1 MKRVFKLLVV
11 AITVFASLSL
21 NNVYAANENLV
32 IERNTLKDG
41 HIEVLVDVKEDA
53 HIYGGELI
61 FEYNKDQLEL
71 ESVKSNKE
79 QNMLVSVNKNYK
91 NEGNKIK
98 AVFASAEEVVGHVF
112 AITLKSKDNEV
123 KDEDIV
129 IDQVSVGDKDG
140 KIIPEITQS
149 TVTVKNEAG
158 ESKVTASFED
168 VDKTQKTQEKTYD
181 TQKAKTNTTQKSK
194 KEVKE
199 SKKSNNMIY
208 IAGAVVILVIG
219 LIAFKMKKKY
229 NILVENKNLK

>member
-208 IAGAVVILVIG
+208 IAGAVVIIVIG
-219 LIAFKMKKKY
+219 LIAFKMKKK
-229 NILVENKNLK
+229 

>member
-79 QNMLVSVNKNYK
+79 QNMLFSVNKNYK

-219 LIAFKMKKKY
+219 LIAFKMKKK
-229 NILVENKNLK
+229 

>member
-32 IERNTLKDG
+32 IEKNTLKDG

-61 FEYNKDQLEL
+61 FEYNKDKLEL

-149 TVTVKNEAG
+149 TVTVENEAG

-168 VDKTQKTQEKTYD
+168 VDKTQEKTYD
-181 TQKAKTNTTQKSK
+181 TQKAKTNATQKSK

-208 IAGAVVILVIG
+208 VAGAVLILVIG
-219 LIAFKMKKKY
+219 LIAFKMKKQ
-229 NILVENKNLK
+229 

>member
-1 MKRVFKLLVV
+1 MKRILKLLLVV
-11 AITVFASLSL
+11 ITVFASLSL
-21 NNVYAANENLV
+21 SNVYAANENLV
-32 IERNTLKDG
+32 IEKNTLKDG
-41 HIEVLVDVKEDA
+41 YIEVLVDVKEDA

-61 FEYNKDQLEL
+61 FEYNKDKLEL

-112 AITLKSKDNEV
+112 AITLKSKENAV
-123 KDEDIV
+123 KDEDV
-129 IDQVSVGDKDG
+129 VLNQVSVGDKDG

-181 TQKAKTNTTQKSK
+181 TKKAKTSATQKAKTSATQKSK

-199 SKKSNNMIY
+199 NKKSNNMIY
-208 IAGAVVILVIG
+208 IVGAAVILVIG
-219 LIAFKMKKKY
+219 LIVFKMKKK
-229 NILVENKNLK
+229 

>member
-32 IERNTLKDG
+32 IEKNTLKDG

-98 AVFASAEEVVGHVF
+98 AVFASAEEVVGHIF

-149 TVTVKNEAG
+149 TVTVENEAG

-181 TQKAKTNTTQKSK
+181 TQKAKTNATQKSK

-208 IAGAVVILVIG
+208 VAGAVVILVIG
-219 LIAFKMKKKY
+219 LILFKMKKK
-229 NILVENKNLK
+229 

>member
-32 IERNTLKDG
+32 IEKNTLKDG

-61 FEYNKDQLEL
+61 FEYNKDKLEL
-71 ESVKSNKE
+71 ESVKS
-79 QNMLVSVNKNYK
+79 NMLVSVNKNYK

-149 TVTVKNEAG
+149 TVTVENEAG

-181 TQKAKTNTTQKSK
+181 TQKAKTSATQESK

-199 SKKSNNMIY
+199 SKKSNNIIY

-219 LIAFKMKKKY
+219 LILFKMKKK
-229 NILVENKNLK
+229 

>member
-32 IERNTLKDG
+32 IEKNTLKDG

-149 TVTVKNEAG
+149 TVTVENEAG

-181 TQKAKTNTTQKSK
+181 TQKAKTNATQKSK

-219 LIAFKMKKKY
+219 LILFKMKKK
-229 NILVENKNLK
+229 

>member
-1 MKRVFKLLVV
+1 MKRILKLLLVV
-11 AITVFASLSL
+11 ITVFASLSL

-32 IERNTLKDG
+32 IEKNTLKDG

-61 FEYNKDQLEL
+61 FEYNKDKLEL

-112 AITLKSKDNEV
+112 AITLKSKENAV
-123 KDEDIV
+123 KDEDV
-129 IDQVSVGDKDG
+129 VLNQVSVGDKDG

-149 TVTVKNEAG
+149 TVTVKNETG

-168 VDKTQKTQEKTYD
+168 VDKTQKTYDTEKAKTSA
-181 TQKAKTNTTQKSK
+181 TQKAKTSATQKSK
-194 KEVKE
+194 KEEKE
-199 SKKSNNMIY
+199 NKKSNNMIY
-208 IAGAVVILVIG
+208 IVGAAVILVIG
-219 LIAFKMKKKY
+219 LIVFKMKKK
-229 NILVENKNLK
+229 

>member
-11 AITVFASLSL
+11 VITVFASLSL
-21 NNVYAANENLV
+21 NNVYAVNENLV

-219 LIAFKMKKKY
+219 LIAFKMKKK
-229 NILVENKNLK
+229 

>member
-41 HIEVLVDVKEDA
+41 HIEVLVAVKEDA

-149 TVTVKNEAG
+149 TVTVENEAG

-181 TQKAKTNTTQKSK
+181 TQKAKTSATQESK

-219 LIAFKMKKKY
+219 LIAFKMKKK
-229 NILVENKNLK
+229 

>member
-32 IERNTLKDG
+32 IEKNTLKDG

-61 FEYNKDQLEL
+61 FEYNKDKLEL

-149 TVTVKNEAG
+149 TITVKNEAG

-181 TQKAKTNTTQKSK
+181 TQKAKTNATQKSK

-219 LIAFKMKKKY
+219 LILFKMKKK
-229 NILVENKNLK
+229 

>member
-181 TQKAKTNTTQKSK
+181 TQKAKTKTTQKSK

-219 LIAFKMKKKY
+219 LIAFKMKKK
-229 NILVENKNLK
+229 

>member
-1 MKRVFKLLVV
+1 MKRILKLLLVV
-11 AITVFASLSL
+11 ITVFASLSL

-32 IERNTLKDG
+32 IEKNTLKDG

-61 FEYNKDQLEL
+61 FEYNKDKLEL

-112 AITLKSKDNEV
+112 AITLKSKENAV
-123 KDEDIV
+123 KDEDV
-129 IDQVSVGDKDG
+129 VLNQVSVGDKDG

-158 ESKVTASFED
+158 ESKVTASFGD
-168 VDKTQKTQEKTYD
+168 VDKTQEKTYD
-181 TQKAKTNTTQKSK
+181 TEKAKTSATQKAKTSATQKSK
-194 KEVKE
+194 KEEKE
-199 SKKSNNMIY
+199 NKKSNNMIY
-208 IAGAVVILVIG
+208 IVGAAVILVIG
-219 LIAFKMKKKY
+219 LIVFKMKKK
-229 NILVENKNLK
+229 

>member
-1 MKRVFKLLVV
+1 MKRILKLLLVV
-11 AITVFASLSL
+11 ITVFASLSL

-32 IERNTLKDG
+32 IEKNTLKDG

-61 FEYNKDQLEL
+61 FEYNKDKLEL

-98 AVFASAEEVVGHVF
+98 AVFASAEEVAGHVF
-112 AITLKSKDNEV
+112 AITLKSKENAV
-123 KDEDIV
+123 KDEDVVLNQI
-129 IDQVSVGDKDG
+129 SVGDKDG

-149 TVTVKNEAG
+149 TVTVKNETG

-168 VDKTQKTQEKTYD
+168 VDKTQEKTYD
-181 TQKAKTNTTQKSK
+181 TEKAKTSATQKSK
-194 KEVKE
+194 KEEKE
-199 SKKSNNMIY
+199 NKKSNNMIY
-208 IAGAVVILVIG
+208 IVGAAVILVIG
-219 LIAFKMKKKY
+219 LIVFKMKKK
-229 NILVENKNLK
+229 

>member
-32 IERNTLKDG
+32 IEKNTLKDG

-149 TVTVKNEAG
+149 TITVKNEAG

-181 TQKAKTNTTQKSK
+181 TQKAKTNATQESK

-208 IAGAVVILVIG
+208 VAGAVVILVIG
-219 LIAFKMKKKY
+219 LIAFKMKKK
-229 NILVENKNLK
+229 

>member
-32 IERNTLKDG
+32 IEKNTLKDG

-61 FEYNKDQLEL
+61 FEYNKDKLEL

-140 KIIPEITQS
+140 KIISEITQS
-149 TVTVKNEAG
+149 TVTVENEAG

-181 TQKAKTNTTQKSK
+181 TQKAKTNATQKSK

-208 IAGAVVILVIG
+208 VAGAVLILVIG
-219 LIAFKMKKKY
+219 LIAFKMKKQ
-229 NILVENKNLK
+229 

>member
-1 MKRVFKLLVV
+1 MKRILKLLLVV
-11 AITVFASLSL
+11 ITVFASLSL

-32 IERNTLKDG
+32 IEKNTLKDG

-61 FEYNKDQLEL
+61 FEYNKDKLEL

-98 AVFASAEEVVGHVF
+98 AVFASAEEVVGHVI
-112 AITLKSKDNEV
+112 AITLKSKENAV
-123 KDEDIV
+123 KDEDV
-129 IDQVSVGDKDG
+129 VLNQVSVGDKDG

-149 TVTVKNEAG
+149 TVTVKNETG

-181 TQKAKTNTTQKSK
+181 TEKAKTSATQKAKTSATQKSK
-194 KEVKE
+194 KEEKE
-199 SKKSNNMIY
+199 NKKSNNMIY
-208 IAGAVVILVIG
+208 IVGAAVILVIG
-219 LIAFKMKKKY
+219 LIVFKMKKK
-229 NILVENKNLK
+229 

>member
-1 MKRVFKLLVV
+1 MKRILKLLLVV
-11 AITVFASLSL
+11 ITVFASLSL

-32 IERNTLKDG
+32 IEKNTLKDG

-61 FEYNKDQLEL
+61 FEYNKDKLEL

-98 AVFASAEEVVGHVF
+98 AVFASAEEVAGHVF
-112 AITLKSKDNEV
+112 AITLKSKENAV

-129 IDQVSVGDKDG
+129 LNQISVGDKDG

-149 TVTVKNEAG
+149 TVTVKNETG

-168 VDKTQKTQEKTYD
+168 VDKTQEKTYD
-181 TQKAKTNTTQKSK
+181 TEKAKTSATQKSK
-194 KEVKE
+194 KEEKE
-199 SKKSNNMIY
+199 NKKSNNMIY
-208 IAGAVVILVIG
+208 IVGAAVILVIG
-219 LIAFKMKKKY
+219 LIVFKMKKK
-229 NILVENKNLK
+229 

>member
-219 LIAFKMKKKY
+219 LIAFKMKKKKI
-229 NILVENKNLK
+229 ILVENKNLK

>member
-32 IERNTLKDG
+32 IEKNTLKDG

-61 FEYNKDQLEL
+61 FEYNKDKLEL

-98 AVFASAEEVVGHVF
+98 AAFASAEEVVGHVF

-149 TVTVKNEAG
+149 TVTVKNESG

-181 TQKAKTNTTQKSK
+181 TQKAKTSATQESK

-199 SKKSNNMIY
+199 SKKSNNIIY
-208 IAGAVVILVIG
+208 IACAVVILVIG
-219 LIAFKMKKKY
+219 LIAFKMKKK
-229 NILVENKNLK
+229 

>member
-98 AVFASAEEVVGHVF
+98 AVFASSEEVVGHVF

-149 TVTVKNEAG
+149 TVTVENEAG

-181 TQKAKTNTTQKSK
+181 TQKAKTSATQESK

-219 LIAFKMKKKY
+219 LIAFKMKKK
-229 NILVENKNLK
+229 

>member
-32 IERNTLKDG
+32 IEKNTLKDG

-149 TVTVKNEAG
+149 TITVKNEAG

-181 TQKAKTNTTQKSK
+181 TQKAKTSATQESK

-219 LIAFKMKKKY
+219 LILFKMKKK
-229 NILVENKNLK
+229 

>member
-11 AITVFASLSL
+11 VITVFASLSL

-219 LIAFKMKKKY
+219 LIAFKMKKK
-229 NILVENKNLK
+229 

>member
-123 KDEDIV
+123 KDEDII

-219 LIAFKMKKKY
+219 LIAFKMKKK
-229 NILVENKNLK
+229 

>member
-32 IERNTLKDG
+32 IEKNTLKDG

-61 FEYNKDQLEL
+61 FEYNKDKLEL

-129 IDQVSVGDKDG
+129 IDQVSVGDRDG

-168 VDKTQKTQEKTYD
+168 VYKTQKTQEKTYD
-181 TQKAKTNTTQKSK
+181 TQKAKTSAAQESK

-199 SKKSNNMIY
+199 SKKSNNIIY

-219 LIAFKMKKKY
+219 LIAFKMKKK
-229 NILVENKNLK
+229 

>member
-98 AVFASAEEVVGHVF
+98 AVFASAEEVVGQVF

-219 LIAFKMKKKY
+219 LIAFKMKKK
-229 NILVENKNLK
+229 

>member
-32 IERNTLKDG
+32 IEKNTLKDEY
-41 HIEVLVDVKEDA
+41 IEVLVDVKEDA

-61 FEYNKDQLEL
+61 FEYNKNQLEL

-149 TVTVKNEAG
+149 TITVKNEAG

-181 TQKAKTNTTQKSK
+181 TQKAKTNATQKSK

-219 LIAFKMKKKY
+219 LILFKMKKK
-229 NILVENKNLK
+229 

>member
-1 MKRVFKLLVV
+1 MKKVFKLLVV

-219 LIAFKMKKKY
+219 LIAFKMKKK
-229 NILVENKNLK
+229 

>member
-32 IERNTLKDG
+32 IEKNTLKDG

-149 TVTVKNEAG
+149 TITVKNEAG

-181 TQKAKTNTTQKSK
+181 TQKAKTNATQKSK

-219 LIAFKMKKKY
+219 LILFKMKKK
-229 NILVENKNLK
+229 

>member
-11 AITVFASLSL
+11 VITVFASLSL

-32 IERNTLKDG
+32 IEKNTLKDG

-61 FEYNKDQLEL
+61 FEYNKDKLEL

-112 AITLKSKDNEV
+112 AITLKLKDNEV

-149 TVTVKNEAG
+149 TVTVKNETV

-168 VDKTQKTQEKTYD
+168 VDKTQKKTYD
-181 TQKAKTNTTQKSK
+181 TQKAKTSATQESK

-208 IAGAVVILVIG
+208 VAGAVVILVIG
-219 LIAFKMKKKY
+219 LIVFKMKKK
-229 NILVENKNLK
+229 

>member
-1 MKRVFKLLVV
+1 MKKVFKLLLV

-32 IERNTLKDG
+32 IEKNTLKDG
-41 HIEVLVDVKEDA
+41 HIEVLVDVKADA

-61 FEYNKDQLEL
+61 FEYNKDKLEL

-79 QNMLVSVNKNYK
+79 QNMLVSVNENYK

-129 IDQVSVGDKDG
+129 IAQVSVGDKDG

-149 TVTVKNEAG
+149 TVTVENEAG

-181 TQKAKTNTTQKSK
+181 TQKAKTNATQKSK

-199 SKKSNNMIY
+199 NKKSNNMIY

-219 LIAFKMKKKY
+219 LIVFKQKKK
-229 NILVENKNLK
+229 

>member
-41 HIEVLVDVKEDA
+41 NIEVLVDVKEDA

-219 LIAFKMKKKY
+219 LIAFKMKKK
-229 NILVENKNLK
+229 

>member
-32 IERNTLKDG
+32 IEKNTLKDG

-61 FEYNKDQLEL
+61 FEYNKDKLEL

-149 TVTVKNEAG
+149 TVTVENEAG

-181 TQKAKTNTTQKSK
+181 TQKAKTSATQESK

-199 SKKSNNMIY
+199 SKKSNNIIY

-219 LIAFKMKKKY
+219 LILFKMKKK
-229 NILVENKNLK
+229 

>member
-11 AITVFASLSL
+11 VITVFASLSL

-32 IERNTLKDG
+32 IEKNTLKDG

-181 TQKAKTNTTQKSK
+181 TQKAKTNATQKSK

-219 LIAFKMKKKY
+219 LIAFKMKKK
-229 NILVENKNLK
+229 

>member
-32 IERNTLKDG
+32 IEKNTLKDG

-61 FEYNKDQLEL
+61 FEYNKDKLEL

-149 TVTVKNEAG
+149 TVTVENEAG

-181 TQKAKTNTTQKSK
+181 TQKAKTSATQESK
-194 KEVKE
+194 KEAKE

-219 LIAFKMKKKY
+219 LIAFKMKKK
-229 NILVENKNLK
+229 

>member
-1 MKRVFKLLVV
+1 MKRILKLLLV

-32 IERNTLKDG
+32 IEKNTLKDG
-41 HIEVLVDVKEDA
+41 HIEVLVDVKADA

-61 FEYNKDQLEL
+61 FEYNKDKLEL

-112 AITLKSKDNEV
+112 AITLKSKENAV
-123 KDEDIV
+123 KDEDV
-129 IDQVSVGDKDG
+129 VLNQVSVGDKDG

-158 ESKVTASFED
+158 ESKVTASFGD

-181 TQKAKTNTTQKSK
+181 TEKAKTSATQKAKTSATQKSK
-194 KEVKE
+194 KEEKE
-199 SKKSNNMIY
+199 NKKSNNMIY
-208 IAGAVVILVIG
+208 IVGAAVILVIG
-219 LIAFKMKKKY
+219 LIVFKMKKK
-229 NILVENKNLK
+229 

>member
-79 QNMLVSVNKNYK
+79 RNMLVSVNKNYK

-219 LIAFKMKKKY
+219 LIAFKMKKK
-229 NILVENKNLK
+229 